1 MTKQRIIITGANG
14 FIGSH
19 LVSKLVNKYHVIG
32 IDHHSTGKSGNYHQ
46 INLLDVD
53 VEQFQHKWEGDVFIH
68 LASVMANAQN
78 LIDISVVNQNNTMS
92 FNAANLA
99 VQLKC
104 KHFINLSSSSVYPN
118 INGIFTEDSIID
130 PSQNTD
136 AFYGLSKFNSEV
148 IIDKLLM
155 GRLKVT
161 HLRSSMIY
169 GEGVNSSR
177 IWPVMEKELKEQNT
191 VTVYGNGERLIN
203 QLHINSLLSIIENV
217 IVRSITGKYNIKD
230 ETISTKK
237 LAERIISQKGNPES
251 KIVLINEGNMSKFEL
266 DNSKYNSL

>member
-1 MTKQRIIITGANG
+1 LTKQRIIITGANG

-19 LVSKLVNKYHVIG
+19 LVSKFSNEYHVIG
-32 IDHHSTGKSGNYHQ
+32 IDHHSTGKSENYYQ
-46 INLLDVD
+46 INLLEVD
-53 VEQFQHKWEGDVFIH
+53 FEKYQGKLEVDVFIH
-68 LASVMANAQN
+68 LASVMADAQN
-78 LIDISVVNQNNTMS
+78 LNDISIINQNNTMS

-118 INGIFTEDSIID
+118 VNGVFTEVSTID
-130 PSQNTD
+130 PSQNPD

-148 IIDKLLM
+148 IIDKLLKDQ
-155 GRLKVT
+155 LKVT

-177 IWPVMEKELKEQNT
+177 IWPVMEKELMEQNT

-203 QLHINSLLSIIENV
+203 QLHVNSLSTIISKV
-217 IVRSITGKYNIKD
+217 IVQSITGKYNIKD
-230 ETISTKK
+230 ETISIKR

-251 KIVLINEGNMSKFEL
+251 KIVLKSEGNKNKFEL
-266 DNSKYNSL
+266 DNSKFNSL